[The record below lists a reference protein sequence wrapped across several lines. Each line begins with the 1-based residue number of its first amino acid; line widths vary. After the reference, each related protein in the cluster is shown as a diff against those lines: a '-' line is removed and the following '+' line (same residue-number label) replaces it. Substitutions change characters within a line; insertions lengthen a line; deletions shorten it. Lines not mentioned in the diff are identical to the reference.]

1 MSESNSTDMKPRI
14 VIQENGPY
22 EVYGNVLLRIQNII
36 ANADGKS
43 WAWEDG
49 NAFEA
54 EKSYW
59 LCRCGQSKNKP
70 FCDNSHLTNG
80 FDGTETASRQPY
92 DSLAR
97 QFDGPTLI
105 MGDVGS
111 LCANARFCSAMGK
124 IQALIPDTDDPDVRE
139 IVLREVRQCPAGRLT
154 VYDKITEEKVEQL
167 LEPSIGVVEDI
178 PKSQSGPLWVQGN
191 IPIESADGEE
201 YEVRN
206 RVTLCRCG
214 ASRNKPFCDGSHG
227 RVNFN
232 DGLFD

>member
-1 MSESNSTDMKPRI
+1 MSEEHSKEETPRI
-14 VIQENGPY
+14 VVKKNGPY
-22 EVYGNVLLRIQNII
+22 EVYGELPLRLQHIL
-36 ANADGKS
+36 ANAEGRS
-43 WAWEDG
+43 WAWEEG
-49 NAFEA
+49 KTFET

-59 LCRCGQSKNKP
+59 LCRCGQSKDKP

-80 FDGTETASRQPY
+80 FDGTENASRQSY

-97 QFDGPTLI
+97 QFDGPTLV

-111 LCANARFCSAMGK
+111 LCANARFCSAMGR
-124 IQALIPDTDDPDVRE
+124 IHNLIPNTDDPDIRE
-139 IVLREVRQCPAGRLT
+139 IVLREVRHCPAGRLT
-154 VYDKITEEKVEQL
+154 VFDKITDQKVEQL
-167 LEPSIGVVEDI
+167 LKPSIGVVEDI
-178 PKSQSGPLWVQGN
+178 PMSRSGPLWVQGN
-191 IPIESADGEE
+191 VPIESADGEV

>member
-1 MSESNSTDMKPRI
+1 MSENDSNNDTPRI
-14 VIQENGPY
+14 VIQKNGPY
-22 EVYGNVLLRIQNII
+22 EVYGGIPLHIQQIL
-36 ANADGKS
+36 ANEQGRS
-43 WAWEDG
+43 WEWEEG
-49 NAFEA
+49 RAFET

-59 LCRCGQSKNKP
+59 LCRCGQSKDKP

-92 DSLAR
+92 DSLVR
-97 QFDGPTLI
+97 QFDGPTLV

-111 LCANARFCSAMGK
+111 LCANARFCSAMGR
-124 IQALIPDTDDPDVRE
+124 IHNLIPNTDDPDVRE

-154 VYDKITEEKVEQL
+154 VYDKITDQKVEQL

-178 PKSQSGPLWVQGN
+178 PMSRSGPLWVQGN
-191 IPIESADGEE
+191 IPIVSADAET
-201 YEVRN
+201 YEIRN